1 MTAQFVEQFG
11 YVGLLIASFLA
22 STLLPMSSEVFVL
35 LMAQLGFNRWLILL
49 FATTGNFLGALANY
63 AIGKLGN
70 RFFLAR
76 YVSNDNKALRK
87 AQDLYD
93 RWGAPVLFFSWL
105 PFIGDPLTVVPGIL
119 NSRLTTFTLWVLPG
133 RALRYIFVLWISE
146 LLVN

>member
-63 AIGKLGN
+63 AIGKLGS
-70 RFFLAR
+70 RFFLSN
-76 YVSNDNKALRK
+76 YVSSDDKKLQKAR
-87 AQDLYD
+87 QLYE
-93 RWGAPVLFFSWL
+93 RWGAPILFFSWL
-105 PFIGDPLTVVPGIL
+105 PFIGDPLTMIPGIL
-119 NSRLTTFTLWVLPG
+119 NSRLTTFTVWVLPG
-133 RALRYIFVLWISE
+133 RALRYIFVLWLSAF
-146 LLVN
+146 LTR